1 MTGRERLALWTISV
15 AQLVFLLDATVVNVA
30 LPAIQDSLGFSGTG
44 LAWVVTAYSIPFGG
58 LLLLGG
64 RAGDLLG
71 LRRTLVGGLILF
83 TASSLLAGL
92 AQQPWQLLVCRA
104 LQGVGAAAASPAAL
118 SLIAATF
125 EQGAVRTRALGT
137 YTAIA
142 SVGGPA
148 GLVLGGL
155 ITTYLSWRWVM
166 FVNVPVGLA
175 LVALAPRALP
185 ETGRARGRFDL
196 PGALT
201 GTLAV
206 TLLVYGLIA
215 AAADETGRSGWTDPA
230 VIATFAASAALL
242 AAFAAIERRS
252 RDPLVPLG
260 FFADRQRT
268 GTYAV
273 LVLVSTAMFGV
284 YFFLTLFL
292 QRVWGWSAATTAVV
306 YVPLSLVLMAGARVS
321 SRVIERTGPRALVLC
336 GLAGGAAG
344 LAWLSAID
352 PDGGLLS
359 GMLLPTLLTYAGFGL
374 TTVPTTVTALERV
387 APGESGLASGL
398 FSTSRQ
404 IGGATGLAVLGTVA
418 WAVAAATGGGEAG
431 LAAGAARGFLVAAG
445 VTVLALLVALATIR
459 PRVIEDASGRP

>member
-1 MTGRERLALWTISV
+1 VSSRERLALWTISV
-15 AQLVFLLDATVVNVA
+15 AQLMFLLDATVVNVA
-30 LPAIQDSLGFSGTG
+30 LPAVQDALDFSGTG
-44 LAWVVTAYSIPFGG
+44 LTWVVTAYSIPFGG

-71 LRRTLVGGLILF
+71 LRRTLVGGLAVF
-83 TASSLLAGL
+83 TVSSLLAGL
-92 AQQPWQLLVCRA
+92 AQEPWQLLACRA
-104 LQGVGAAAASPAAL
+104 LQGAGAAFASPAAL

-125 EQGAVRTRALGT
+125 AEGAPRARALGT

-148 GLVLGGL
+148 GLVLGGVL
-155 ITTYLSWRWVM
+155 TTYVSWRWVM
-166 FVNVPVGLA
+166 LVNVPVGLV

-185 ETGRARGRFDL
+185 ETDRRHGRFDV

-206 TLLVYGLIA
+206 TLLVYGLIT
-215 AAADETGRSGWTDPA
+215 AAADETGRSGWGDPI
-230 VIATFAASAALL
+230 VLATFAASAALL
-242 AAFAAIERRS
+242 VAFLAVERRS
-252 RDPLVPLG
+252 AGPLVPLR

-268 GTYAV
+268 GTYVV

-292 QRVWGWSAATTAVV
+292 QRVWGWSALTTAVV

-321 SRVIERTGPRALVLC
+321 SRVIERTGPRALVLG
-336 GLAGGAAG
+336 GLAAGAAG
-344 LAWLSAID
+344 LAWLSTVDA
-352 PDGGLLS
+352 DGNVVT

-374 TTVPTTVTALERV
+374 TAVPTTVTALERV
-387 APGESGLASGL
+387 EPEDSGLASGL
-398 FSTSRQ
+398 FNTSRQ

-418 WAVAAATGGGEAG
+418 WAAASTSG
-431 LAAGAARGFLVAAG
+431 LAVGAARGFLVAAG
-445 VTVLALLVALATIR
+445 VTVLALLVAVATIR
-459 PRVIEDASGRP
+459 PRVRDASATP

>member
-1 MTGRERLALWTISV
+1 VTRRESVALWTISV

-30 LPAIQDSLGFSGTG
+30 LPAIQDALDFSGTA
-44 LAWVVTAYSIPFGG
+44 LTWVVTAYSIPFGG

-71 LRRTLVGGLILF
+71 LRRTLVGGLAVF
-83 TASSLLAGL
+83 TAASLLAGL
-92 AQQPWQLLVCRA
+92 AQEPWQLLACRA
-104 LQGVGAAAASPAAL
+104 LQGAGAAFASPAAL
-118 SLIAATF
+118 SLVAATF
-125 EQGAVRTRALGT
+125 AEGAPRTRALGT

-142 SVGGPA
+142 SIGGPA
-148 GLVLGGL
+148 GLVLGGVL
-155 ITTYLSWRWVM
+155 TTYLSWRWVM
-166 FVNVPVGLA
+166 LVNVPVGLA
-175 LVALAPRALP
+175 LVAMAPRALP
-185 ETGRARGRFDL
+185 ETGRRAGRFDL

-215 AAADETGRSGWTDPA
+215 AAADGTGGSRWGDPA
-230 VIATFAASAALL
+230 VLGTFAASAAMLVAFL
-242 AAFAAIERRS
+242 AVERRTAG
-252 RDPLVPLG
+252 PLVPLR

-292 QRVWGWSAATTAVV
+292 QRVWGWSALTTAIV

-321 SRVIERTGPRALVLC
+321 SRVIERTGPRALILG
-336 GLAGGAAG
+336 GLAAGAVG

-352 PDGGLLS
+352 AGGGFLT

-374 TTVPTTVTALERV
+374 TSVPTTVTALERV
-387 APGESGLASGL
+387 APQESGLASGL

-418 WAVAAATGGGEAG
+418 WAAATGAGGGESG
-431 LAAGAARGFLVAAG
+431 LAVGAGRGFLLAAG
-445 VTVLALLVALATIR
+445 VTVLALVVALATVR
-459 PRVIEDASGRP
+459 PRVRDASARP